1 MKTIREKYRDTK
13 IEGED
18 RKVLTTIVKE
28 HQYLVRILRV
38 YIQETQWAEL
48 KKYTDTYKSY
58 LITENHMQKQNSETY

>member
-1 MKTIREKYRDTK
+1 MKTIREKHRDTK

-38 YIQETQWAEL
+38 YVQETQ
-48 KKYTDTYKSY
+48 
-58 LITENHMQKQNSETY
+58 